1 MSGTKKLAL
10 VAMAALLTLGGI
22 TAAANSA
29 DPGVAHAHEW
39 VCC

>member
-1 MSGTKKLAL
+1 MSRAKRLAL
-10 VAMAALLTLGGI
+10 VALAALLTMGGI

-29 DPGVAHAHEW
+29 DPGAAQAHEW